1 MVWDLW
7 GSLILVISVCSRVSK
22 DDAKIYDFRMWLL
35 RCRRGRI
42 WRQSEGLNICV
53 CNTRTFNAEIRF
65 LIQ

>member
-42 WRQSEGLNICV
+42 CP
-53 CNTRTFNAEIRF
+53 NAFRGTPTDNNR
-65 LIQ
+65 